1 MRKFAKIMAVLL
13 ALGFAASCSAEKKAV
28 TKWSMTIVETVYFTF
43 YNDGT
48 AESSNSGNDDVTHYT
63 YTGDTRKNGTIT
75 LDDGTEKLSGVIS
88 GDALVI
94 GGILTFTK
102 MKE

>member
-13 ALGFAASCSAEKKAV
+13 ALGFVASCSAEKKVV
-28 TKWSMTIVETVYFTF
+28 TKWSLTSDYGTAYFTF

-48 AESSNSGNDDVTHYT
+48 GEATVNDEVKAFP

-75 LDDGTEKLSGVIS
+75 VDGATYEIR
-88 GDALVI
+88 GDQLFCEGMV
-94 GGILTFTK
+94 FTK
-102 MKE
+102 MKK

>member
-13 ALGFAASCSAEKKAV
+13 ALGFVASCGAKKKVV
-28 TKWSMTIVETVYFTF
+28 TKWSFTSDYGTAYFTF

-48 AESSNSGNDDVTHYT
+48 AESSNTVDDNVGVAA
-63 YTGDTRKNGTIT
+63 YTGDSRKNGTIT
-75 LDDGTEKLSGVIS
+75 VDGATYEIR
-88 GDALVI
+88 GDQLFAEGMV
-94 GGILTFTK
+94 FTK